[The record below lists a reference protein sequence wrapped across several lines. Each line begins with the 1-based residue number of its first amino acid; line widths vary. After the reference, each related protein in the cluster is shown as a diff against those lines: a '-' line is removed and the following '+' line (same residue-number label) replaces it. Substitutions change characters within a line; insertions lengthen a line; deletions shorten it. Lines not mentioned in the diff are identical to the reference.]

1 MFERI
6 KEWRKYIKNPL
17 QPSNEIKV
25 RVVVDL
31 AESYGSVIKKMEN
44 MSAKDHEKIFKT
56 FSRVFE
62 GFNKLIENDTKSKD

>member
-1 MFERI
+1 M
-6 KEWRKYIKNPL
+6 
-17 QPSNEIKV
+17 

-44 MSAKDHEKIFKT
+44 MTPKDHERIFKT
-56 FSRVFE
+56 FSKVFE